1 MLILFW
7 VDVGGILFI
16 LPSLNPDPVFLNIIP
31 VDVHAQSRML
41 GNVDE
46 SFVIH
51 GFAVFVKPGCVFVE
65 VDERVEEAAFVKF
78 AVGHGAQGVQVA
90 GTASVDFAAH
100 AKGFAQVNGFHQGCQ
115 TAHIADAAARNITG
129 TGFDPFSAH
138 IHFAFACFGTT
149 YW

>member
-1 MLILFW
+1 MDAGCILN
-7 VDVGGILFI
+7 ILS
-16 LPSLNPDPVFLNIIP
+16 SLHPDPVFVDIIP
-31 VDVHAQSRML
+31 VDIHAQSRTL

-46 SFVIH
+46 SFVIQ

-65 VDERVEEAAFVKF
+65 VDEWVEEAAFVKF

-90 GTASVDFAAH
+90 GTTSVDFAAH
-100 AKGFAQVNGFHQGCQ
+100 AKGFAQVYGFHEGGQ
-115 TAHIADAAARNITG
+115 TAHIADAAAGNVTG
-129 TGFDPFSAH
+129 TGFDPFGAD